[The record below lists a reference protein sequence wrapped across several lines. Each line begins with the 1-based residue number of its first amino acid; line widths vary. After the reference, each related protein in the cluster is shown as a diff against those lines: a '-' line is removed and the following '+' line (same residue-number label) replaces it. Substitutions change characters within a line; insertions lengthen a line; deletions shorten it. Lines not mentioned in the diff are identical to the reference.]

1 MEYVLVILIG
11 IGIIWATYYYS
22 SRAEQKKKAEP
33 EKKAESEK
41 MEASNLIV
49 SVPGVKK
56 PKVEKAKTGGR
67 TQESL
72 DSLYASSHGMW
83 ICRYCETLNDGGA
96 LQCSA
101 CGAKK

>member
-11 IGIIWATYYYS
+11 ILIIWAIFYYS
-22 SRAEQKKKAEP
+22 NKAEQKKKEEL
-33 EKKAESEK
+33 EKK
-41 MEASNLIV
+41 EASSLKV
-49 SVPGVKK
+49 SIPGVEK
-56 PKVEKAKTGGR
+56 PKVEKAKAGSR

-72 DSLYASSHGMW
+72 DALYANSHGMW
-83 ICRYCETLNDGGA
+83 VCHCCETINDGGA